1 MVICAVANTIMSI
14 IKKNNGERDRKASFS
29 RNNGSGSTSATVSI
43 MIIALTLLAGGFLIL
58 SPITAMTITTAA
70 LAQEEGGGNNS
81 STTGGTITTTTS
93 DDITNTATTNT
104 AAAAAAAAT
113 RPSSS
118 VIHLSAQPIWQE
130 STANTGVTPFDQ
142 THSIVTFFGNGTF
155 TVPDTGETI
164 NATNNGTALMSSVT
178 GSGYGRASFFS
189 EEDSDS
195 TAITFYEIKKSDPG
209 TSQTKGITIAVFDN
223 NATGSLRPFNGMIV
237 VGLHDEQPNA
247 GVGTRTLWMWES
259 EIGNS
264 TGVDAHLS
272 P

>member
-1 MVICAVANTIMSI
+1 MVICAVATTIMSI

-58 SPITAMTITTAA
+58 SPITAMTITTA
-70 LAQEEGGGNNS
+70 LAQEGGGNNT
-81 STTGGTITTTTS
+81 STTGGTTTTTTS

-104 AAAAAAAAT
+104 TATTT
-113 RPSSS
+113 RPSSP

-130 STANTGVTPFDQ
+130 STGNTGVTPFDQ

-164 NATNNGTALMSSVT
+164 NATNNGTAFMSSVT
-178 GSGYGRASFFS
+178 GSGYGRESFFS

-195 TAITFYEIKKSDPG
+195 TAITFYEIMKSDPG

-264 TGVDAHLS
+264 TGVDAHPS

>member
-1 MVICAVANTIMSI
+1 MVICAVANTTMSI

-29 RNNGSGSTSATVSI
+29 RNNSSGSSNSATVSI

-58 SPITAMTITTAA
+58 SPITLMTITTA
-70 LAQEEGGGNNS
+70 LAQEGGGNNT
-81 STTGGTITTTTS
+81 STTGGTTTITTS

-104 AAAAAAAAT
+104 TT

-130 STANTGVTPFDQ
+130 STGNTGVTPFDE
-142 THSIVTFFGNGTF
+142 THSIVTFFGNGTL

-164 NATNNGTALMSSVT
+164 NVTNNGTAFMSSVT
-178 GSGYGRASFFS
+178 GSGYGRESFFS
-189 EEDSDS
+189 EGDSDS
-195 TAITFYEIKKSDPG
+195 TAITFYEIIKSDPAI
-209 TSQTKGITIAVFDN
+209 SQTKGITIAVFDN
-223 NATGSLRPFNGMIV
+223 NATGSLGPFNGVIV

-247 GVGTRTLWMWES
+247 GAGTRTLWMWES

-264 TGVDAHLS
+264 TGVDPS
-272 P
+272 PSP

>member
-1 MVICAVANTIMSI
+1 MEICAVANTTMSI

-29 RNNGSGSTSATVSI
+29 RNNGSGSTSATLSI
-43 MIIALTLLAGGFLIL
+43 MIIMLTLLPGGFVIL
-58 SPITAMTITTAA
+58 SPITPMTITTA
-70 LAQEEGGGNNS
+70 LAQEGGGNNT
-81 STTGGTITTTTS
+81 STTGDTTTTTG

-104 AAAAAAAAT
+104 TT

-130 STANTGVTPFDQ
+130 STANTGVTPFNQ

-164 NATNNGTALMSSVT
+164 NATNNGTAFMSSVT
-178 GSGYGRASFFS
+178 GSGYGRESFFS
-189 EEDSDS
+189 EEDNDS
-195 TAITFYEIKKSDPG
+195 TAITFYEIMKSDPA

-247 GVGTRTLWMWES
+247 GVGTKTLWMWES

-264 TGVDAHLS
+264 TGVNAHPS

>member
-1 MVICAVANTIMSI
+1 MVICAVANTTMSI
-14 IKKNNGERDRKASFS
+14 IKKNNGERDGKASFS
-29 RNNGSGSTSATVSI
+29 RNNGSDSTSDTVSI
-43 MIIALTLLAGGFLIL
+43 MIIALTLLA
-58 SPITAMTITTAA
+58 
-70 LAQEEGGGNNS
+70 
-81 STTGGTITTTTS
+81 TTTS
-93 DDITNTATTNT
+93 DDIINTTATNTTT
-104 AAAAAAAAT
+104 
-113 RPSSS
+113 RLSSS

-130 STANTGVTPFDQ
+130 STGNTGVTPFDQ
-142 THSIVTFFGNGTF
+142 THSIVTFFGNGTL

-164 NATNNGTALMSSVT
+164 HATNNGTAFMSSVT
-178 GSGYGRASFFS
+178 GSGYGRESFFS

-264 TGVDAHLS
+264 TGVDAHPS

>member
-1 MVICAVANTIMSI
+1 
-14 IKKNNGERDRKASFS
+14 
-29 RNNGSGSTSATVSI
+29 

-58 SPITAMTITTAA
+58 SPITPMTITTA
-70 LAQEEGGGNNS
+70 LAQEGGGNNM
-81 STTGGTITTTTS
+81 STTGGTTTTTTTTS
-93 DDITNTATTNT
+93 DDIPITATTNT
-104 AAAAAAAAT
+104 TAAT

-130 STANTGVTPFDQ
+130 STRNMGVTPFNQ
-142 THSIVTFFGNGTF
+142 THSIVTFFGNGTL

-164 NATNNGTALMSSVT
+164 NVTNNGTAFMSSVT
-178 GSGYGRASFFS
+178 GSGYGRESFFS

-195 TAITFYEIKKSDPG
+195 TAITFYEIMKSDPA

-223 NATGSLRPFNGMIV
+223 NATGSLGPFNGMIA

-247 GVGTRTLWMWES
+247 GAVTRTLWEWES

-264 TGVDAHLS
+264 TGVDPLPS

>member
-1 MVICAVANTIMSI
+1 
-14 IKKNNGERDRKASFS
+14 
-29 RNNGSGSTSATVSI
+29 

-58 SPITAMTITTAA
+58 SPITAMTITTA
-70 LAQEEGGGNNS
+70 LAQEEGGGNNT
-81 STTGGTITTTTS
+81 STTGGTTTTTS
-93 DDITNTATTNT
+93 DDITNTTATNT
-104 AAAAAAAAT
+104 TTTT
-113 RPSSS
+113 RLSSS

-130 STANTGVTPFDQ
+130 STGNTGVTPFDQ
-142 THSIVTFFGNGTF
+142 THSIVTFFGNGTL

-178 GSGYGRASFFS
+178 GSGYGRESFFS

-195 TAITFYEIKKSDPG
+195 TVITFYEIMKSDPG
-209 TSQTKGITIAVFDN
+209 TSQTKGITIGVFDN

-237 VGLHDEQPNA
+237 VGLHDEQPDA
-247 GVGTRTLWMWES
+247 GVGTKTLWMWES

-264 TGVDAHLS
+264 TGVDAHPS

>member
-1 MVICAVANTIMSI
+1 MVICAVANTTMSI

-29 RNNGSGSTSATVSI
+29 RNNCSGSSSATVSI

-58 SPITAMTITTAA
+58 SPITAMTITTA
-70 LAQEEGGGNNS
+70 LAQEGGGGNNT
-81 STTGGTITTTTS
+81 STIGGTTTTTTS

-104 AAAAAAAAT
+104 TTTTTTT

-130 STANTGVTPFDQ
+130 RTGNTGVTPFDQ
-142 THSIVTFFGNGTF
+142 THSIVTFFGNGTL

-164 NATNNGTALMSSVT
+164 HATNNGTAFMSSVT

-189 EEDSDS
+189 EEDSDT
-195 TAITFYEIKKSDPG
+195 TAITFYEIMKSDPG

-264 TGVDAHLS
+264 TGVDAHPS

>member
-1 MVICAVANTIMSI
+1 
-14 IKKNNGERDRKASFS
+14 
-29 RNNGSGSTSATVSI
+29 

-58 SPITAMTITTAA
+58 SPITAMTITTA
-70 LAQEEGGGNNS
+70 LAQEEGGGNNT
-81 STTGGTITTTTS
+81 STTGGTTTTTTS
-93 DDITNTATTNT
+93 DDITNTTATNT
-104 AAAAAAAAT
+104 TTTT
-113 RPSSS
+113 RLSSS

-130 STANTGVTPFDQ
+130 STGNTGVTPFDQ
-142 THSIVTFFGNGTF
+142 THSIVTFFGNGTL

-178 GSGYGRASFFS
+178 GSGYGRESFFS

-195 TAITFYEIKKSDPG
+195 TVITFYEIMKSDPG
-209 TSQTKGITIAVFDN
+209 TSQTKGITIGVFDN

-237 VGLHDEQPNA
+237 VGLHDEQPDA
-247 GVGTRTLWMWES
+247 GVGTKTLWMWES

-264 TGVDAHLS
+264 TGVDAHPS

>member
-1 MVICAVANTIMSI
+1 VLWLTQQCQLS
-14 IKKNNGERDRKASFS
+14 KKNNGETDRKASFS
-29 RNNGSGSTSATVSI
+29 RNNSSGSSNSATVSI

-58 SPITAMTITTAA
+58 SPITPMTITTA
-70 LAQEEGGGNNS
+70 LAQEEGGNNT
-81 STTGGTITTTTS
+81 STTGGTTTTTTTTS

-104 AAAAAAAAT
+104 TATT

-130 STANTGVTPFDQ
+130 STRNTGVTPFNK
-142 THSIVTFFGNGTF
+142 THSIVTFFGNGTL

-164 NATNNGTALMSSVT
+164 NVTNNGTAFMSSVT
-178 GSGYGRASFFS
+178 GSGYGRESFFS

-195 TAITFYEIKKSDPG
+195 TAITFYEIMKSDPA

-223 NATGSLRPFNGMIV
+223 NATGSLMPFNGMIV

-247 GVGTRTLWMWES
+247 GAVTRTLWMWES

-264 TGVDAHLS
+264 TGVDPS
-272 P
+272 PSP

>member
-1 MVICAVANTIMSI
+1 MIICAVANTTMSI
-14 IKKNNGERDRKASFS
+14 IKKSNGERDRKASFS

-58 SPITAMTITTAA
+58 SPITAMTITTA
-70 LAQEEGGGNNS
+70 LAQEGRGNNT
-81 STTGGTITTTTS
+81 STTGGTTTTTTS
-93 DDITNTATTNT
+93 DDIANTTAATT
-104 AAAAAAAAT
+104 T

-130 STANTGVTPFDQ
+130 STGNTGVTPFDQ

-164 NATNNGTALMSSVT
+164 NATNNGTAFMSSVT
-178 GSGYGRASFFS
+178 GSGYGRESFFS
-189 EEDSDS
+189 EEDSDT

-209 TSQTKGITIAVFDN
+209 TSQAKGITIAVFDN

-264 TGVDAHLS
+264 TGVDAHPS
-272 P
+272 PLGVLATI

>member
-1 MVICAVANTIMSI
+1 MVICAVANTTMSI
-14 IKKNNGERDRKASFS
+14 IKKNNREGHRKASFS

-58 SPITAMTITTAA
+58 SPITAMTITTA
-70 LAQEEGGGNNS
+70 LAQEEGGNNT
-81 STTGGTITTTTS
+81 STTGGTTTTTS
-93 DDITNTATTNT
+93 DDITNTTATNTTTATT
-104 AAAAAAAAT
+104 T

-130 STANTGVTPFDQ
+130 STGNTGVTPFDQ
-142 THSIVTFFGNGTF
+142 THSIVTFFGNGTL

-164 NATNNGTALMSSVT
+164 HATNNGTAFMSSVT
-178 GSGYGRASFFS
+178 GSGYGRESFFS

-264 TGVDAHLS
+264 TGVDAHPS

>member
-1 MVICAVANTIMSI
+1 MIICAVANTTMSI
-14 IKKNNGERDRKASFS
+14 VKKNNRERDRKASFS
-29 RNNGSGSTSATVSI
+29 RNNGSGSSTSATVSI

-58 SPITAMTITTAA
+58 SPITAMTITTA
-70 LAQEEGGGNNS
+70 LAQEGGGNNT
-81 STTGGTITTTTS
+81 STTGSTTTTTTS

-104 AAAAAAAAT
+104 TTASTT

-130 STANTGVTPFDQ
+130 STGNTGVTPFNQ
-142 THSIVTFFGNGTF
+142 THSIVTFFGNGTL

-164 NATNNGTALMSSVT
+164 NATNNGTAFMSSVT
-178 GSGYGRASFFS
+178 GSGYGRESFFS

-195 TAITFYEIKKSDPG
+195 TAITFYEIMKSDPG

-247 GVGTRTLWMWES
+247 EVGTRTLWMWES

-264 TGVDAHLS
+264 TGVDAHPS

>member
-1 MVICAVANTIMSI
+1 MVICAVANTTMSI

-29 RNNGSGSTSATVSI
+29 RNDGSGSTSTTVSI
-43 MIIALTLLAGGFLIL
+43 MIIALTLLLPGGFVIL
-58 SPITAMTITTAA
+58 SPITAMTITTA
-70 LAQEEGGGNNS
+70 LAQEGGGNDT
-81 STTGGTITTTTS
+81 STTGGTTTTTTTTTS

-104 AAAAAAAAT
+104 TAATTT

-118 VIHLSAQPIWQE
+118 AIHLSAQPIWQE
-130 STANTGVTPFDQ
+130 STGNTGVTPFDQ

-178 GSGYGRASFFS
+178 GSGYGRESFFS

-195 TAITFYEIKKSDPG
+195 TAITFYEIKKNDPG

-223 NATGSLRPFNGMIV
+223 NATGSLRPFNDMIV
-237 VGLHDEQPNA
+237 VGLHDEQPSA

-264 TGVDAHLS
+264 TGVDAHPS
-272 P
+272 S

>member
-1 MVICAVANTIMSI
+1 MVICAVANTTMSI

-29 RNNGSGSTSATVSI
+29 RNNGRGSISATVSI
-43 MIIALTLLAGGFLIL
+43 MIIALTLLLPGGFVIL
-58 SPITAMTITTAA
+58 SPITPMTITTA
-70 LAQEEGGGNNS
+70 LAQEGGGNNT
-81 STTGGTITTTTS
+81 STTGGTTTTTTS

-104 AAAAAAAAT
+104 TTATTTTT
-113 RPSSS
+113 RPSSP

-130 STANTGVTPFDQ
+130 STGNTGVTPFDQ

-164 NATNNGTALMSSVT
+164 NATNNGTAFMSSVT
-178 GSGYGRASFFS
+178 GSSYGRESFFS
-189 EEDSDS
+189 EEDNDS
-195 TAITFYEIKKSDPG
+195 TAITFYEIMKSDPA

-223 NATGSLRPFNGMIV
+223 NATGSLRPFNDMIV

-247 GVGTRTLWMWES
+247 EAGTRTLWMWES

-264 TGVDAHLS
+264 TDVDPLPS

>member
-1 MVICAVANTIMSI
+1 MVICAVANITMSI

-29 RNNGSGSTSATVSI
+29 RNNSSDSTSATVSI
-43 MIIALTLLAGGFLIL
+43 MITALTLLAGGFLIL
-58 SPITAMTITTAA
+58 SPITAMTITTA
-70 LAQEEGGGNNS
+70 LAQEGGGNNM
-81 STTGGTITTTTS
+81 STTGGTTTTTTTS

-104 AAAAAAAAT
+104 TTNTTT

-130 STANTGVTPFDQ
+130 RTGNTGVTPFDQ
-142 THSIVTFFGNGTF
+142 THSIVTFFGNGTL

-164 NATNNGTALMSSVT
+164 HATNNGTAFMSSVT

-189 EEDSDS
+189 EEDSDT
-195 TAITFYEIKKSDPG
+195 TAITFYEIMKSDPG

-264 TGVDAHLS
+264 TGVDAHPS

>member
-1 MVICAVANTIMSI
+1 MVICAVANTTMSI

-29 RNNGSGSTSATVSI
+29 RNNGSGSSTSATVSI
-43 MIIALTLLAGGFLIL
+43 MIITLTLLAGGFLIL
-58 SPITAMTITTAA
+58 SPITPMTITTA
-70 LAQEEGGGNNS
+70 LAQEGGNNT
-81 STTGGTITTTTS
+81 STTGGTTTTTTTTS

-104 AAAAAAAAT
+104 TTAST

-130 STANTGVTPFDQ
+130 STRNTGVTPFNK
-142 THSIVTFFGNGTF
+142 THSIVTFFGNGTL

-164 NATNNGTALMSSVT
+164 NVTNNGTAFMSSVT
-178 GSGYGRASFFS
+178 GSGYGRESFFS

-195 TAITFYEIKKSDPG
+195 TAITFYEIMKSDPA
-209 TSQTKGITIAVFDN
+209 TSQTKGITIAVFGN
-223 NATGSLRPFNGMIV
+223 NATGSLGPFNGMIV

-247 GVGTRTLWMWES
+247 GAVTRTLWMWES

-264 TGVDAHLS
+264 TGVAPPPS

>member
-1 MVICAVANTIMSI
+1 MVICAVANTTMSI

-58 SPITAMTITTAA
+58 SPITAMTITTA
-70 LAQEEGGGNNS
+70 LAQEEGGGNNT
-81 STTGGTITTTTS
+81 STTGGTTTTTTS
-93 DDITNTATTNT
+93 DDITNTTATNT
-104 AAAAAAAAT
+104 T
-113 RPSSS
+113 TTTTTSPSSS
-118 VIHLSAQPIWQE
+118 AIHLSAQPIWQE
-130 STANTGVTPFDQ
+130 STGNTGVTPFDQ
-142 THSIVTFFGNGTF
+142 THSIVTFFGNGTL

-178 GSGYGRASFFS
+178 GSGYGRESFFS

-247 GVGTRTLWMWES
+247 GVDTRTLWMWES
-259 EIGNS
+259 GIGNS
-264 TGVDAHLS
+264 TGVDAHPS

>member
-1 MVICAVANTIMSI
+1 MVICAVANTTMSI
-14 IKKNNGERDRKASFS
+14 IKKNNGERDRKASLA

-58 SPITAMTITTAA
+58 SPITAMTITTA
-70 LAQEEGGGNNS
+70 LAQEEGGGNNT
-81 STTGGTITTTTS
+81 STTGGTTTTTS
-93 DDITNTATTNT
+93 DDITNTTATTT
-104 AAAAAAAAT
+104 TTT

-118 VIHLSAQPIWQE
+118 AIHLSAQPIWQE
-130 STANTGVTPFDQ
+130 STGNTGVTPFDQ
-142 THSIVTFFGNGTF
+142 THSIVTFFGNGTL

-164 NATNNGTALMSSVT
+164 HATNNGTAFMSSVT
-178 GSGYGRASFFS
+178 GSGYGRESFFS

-264 TGVDAHLS
+264 TGVDAHPS

>member
-1 MVICAVANTIMSI
+1 MIICAVANTTMSI
-14 IKKNNGERDRKASFS
+14 VKKNNRERDRKASFS
-29 RNNGSGSTSATVSI
+29 RNNGSGSSTSATVSI

-58 SPITAMTITTAA
+58 SPITAMTITTA
-70 LAQEEGGGNNS
+70 LAQEGGGNNT
-81 STTGGTITTTTS
+81 STTGSTTTTTTTS

-104 AAAAAAAAT
+104 TTASTT

-130 STANTGVTPFDQ
+130 STGNTGVTPFNQ
-142 THSIVTFFGNGTF
+142 THSIVTFFGNGTL

-164 NATNNGTALMSSVT
+164 NATNNGTAFMSSVT
-178 GSGYGRASFFS
+178 GSGYGRESFFS

-195 TAITFYEIKKSDPG
+195 TAITFYEIMKSDPG

-247 GVGTRTLWMWES
+247 EVGTRTLWMWES

-264 TGVDAHLS
+264 TGVDAHPS

>member
-1 MVICAVANTIMSI
+1 MVICAVATTIMSI

-58 SPITAMTITTAA
+58 SPITAMTITTA
-70 LAQEEGGGNNS
+70 LAQEGGGNNT
-81 STTGGTITTTTS
+81 STTGGTTTITTTS
-93 DDITNTATTNT
+93 NDITNTTATNT
-104 AAAAAAAAT
+104 TTT

-130 STANTGVTPFDQ
+130 STGNTGVTPFDQ
-142 THSIVTFFGNGTF
+142 THSIVTFFGNGTL

-164 NATNNGTALMSSVT
+164 NATNNGTAFMSSVT
-178 GSGYGRASFFS
+178 GSGYGRESFFS

-195 TAITFYEIKKSDPG
+195 TAITFYEIMKSDPG

-247 GVGTRTLWMWES
+247 GAGTRTLWMWES

-264 TGVDAHLS
+264 TGVDAHPS

>member
-1 MVICAVANTIMSI
+1 MVICAVANTTMSI

-29 RNNGSGSTSATVSI
+29 RNNSSISTSATVSI
-43 MIIALTLLAGGFLIL
+43 MIIALTLLPGGFVIL
-58 SPITAMTITTAA
+58 SPITPMTITTA
-70 LAQEEGGGNNS
+70 LAQEGGRNNT
-81 STTGGTITTTTS
+81 STTGGTTTTTTTS
-93 DDITNTATTNT
+93 DITNTATTNT
-104 AAAAAAAAT
+104 TATT

-118 VIHLSAQPIWQE
+118 IIHLSAQPIWQE
-130 STANTGVTPFDQ
+130 STRNTGVTPFNQ
-142 THSIVTFFGNGTF
+142 THSIVTFFGNGTL

-164 NATNNGTALMSSVT
+164 NATNNGTAFMSSVT
-178 GSGYGRASFFS
+178 GTGYGRESFFS

-195 TAITFYEIKKSDPG
+195 TAITFYEIMKSDPA

-264 TGVDAHLS
+264 TGVDAHPS

>member
-1 MVICAVANTIMSI
+1 MVICAVANTTMSI

-29 RNNGSGSTSATVSI
+29 RNNGSGSIPATVSI
-43 MIIALTLLAGGFLIL
+43 MIITLTLLPGGFVIL
-58 SPITAMTITTAA
+58 SPITPMTITTA
-70 LAQEEGGGNNS
+70 LAQEGGGNNT
-81 STTGGTITTTTS
+81 STTGGTTTTTG
-93 DDITNTATTNT
+93 DDITNTTATNTTTATT
-104 AAAAAAAAT
+104 T
-113 RPSSS
+113 RPSSP

-130 STANTGVTPFDQ
+130 STRNTGVTPFDK

-164 NATNNGTALMSSVT
+164 NATNNGTAFMSSVT
-178 GSGYGRASFFS
+178 GSSYGRESFFS

-195 TAITFYEIKKSDPG
+195 TAITFYEIMKSDPA

-259 EIGNS
+259 ENGKS
-264 TGVDAHLS
+264 TGVDAHSS